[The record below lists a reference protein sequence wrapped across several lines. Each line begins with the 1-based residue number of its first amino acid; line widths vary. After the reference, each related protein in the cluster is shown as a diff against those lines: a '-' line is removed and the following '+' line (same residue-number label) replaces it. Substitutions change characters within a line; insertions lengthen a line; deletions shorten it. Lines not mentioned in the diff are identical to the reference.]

1 MSQILA
7 FPGGAALSI
16 TLLGIARG
24 LPPDL
29 PPPMVLQPPPDQPG
43 AAIQLRYSTPLR
55 RSFGR
60 MALGNVSGLT
70 PDDPSFP
77 VDGFVWLD
85 AEGVPLDAQIT
96 THDLLAVGTVLF
108 PEGPVPVPGAFDAP
122 GLLPL
127 LDGETGLGPLRLHT
141 LLRLAAACGDR
152 EGLDLLLQ
160 PASASVLVVPEDLIA
175 TTAWALTHVAR
186 VTHPVRG
193 TVHPDTPLR
202 LLVLRGGGGDGAAL
216 ARALAEETRLIV
228 LTTGALP
235 DWPKGVEPPDWLG
248 LPPIDGALIERQIGE
263 VWPDAVPEA
272 EPDDAEEVD
281 IADWVFSNRLP
292 PDEGLARLTATDLAA
307 AFSESTPEAV
317 RHALHRR
324 VRRL

>member
-7 FPGGAALSI
+7 FPGATALST
-16 TLLGIARG
+16 TLLGIGRG

-29 PPPMVLQPPPDQPG
+29 PPPMALQPPPDQPG
-43 AAIQLRYSTPLR
+43 SAIRLRHSTPLR

-70 PDDPSFP
+70 PDDASWP

-85 AEGVPLDAQIT
+85 AEGVPLDAEVT

-108 PEGPVPVPGAFDAP
+108 PEGSVPVPGAFGTP

-127 LDGETGLGPLRLHT
+127 EDGETGLGPLRLHT

-152 EGLDLLLQ
+152 EGMDLLLQ

-175 TTAWALTHVAR
+175 TTAWALIHVAR

-193 TVHPDTPLR
+193 TGQADAPLR

-216 ARALAEETRLIV
+216 SRALTEETRLVV

-235 DWPKGVEPPDWLG
+235 EWPEGVELPDWLG
-248 LPPIDGALIERQIGE
+248 LPPIDGALIERQIAE
-263 VWPDAVPEA
+263 LWPDAVPET
-272 EPDDAEEVD
+272 EPDDPEEVD

-292 PDEGLARLTATDLAA
+292 PDAGLARLAATDLAA
-307 AFSESTPEAV
+307 AFSEPTPEAV
-317 RHALHRR
+317 RHALHRL
-324 VRRL
+324 VRLS